1 MCCGVPEPVGIAGK
15 KGLRRDMMDDSD
27 PKTTTVLTVE
37 LPTDLDER
45 LRSAVRRDSRR
56 TIPSITL
63 EALGDW
69 LDRDEKTA
77 TSRSA
82 AA

>member
-1 MCCGVPEPVGIAGK
+1 
-15 KGLRRDMMDDSD
+15 MDDSD

-37 LPTDLDER
+37 LSANLGDR
-45 LRSAVRRDSRR
+45 LRTAIRRDSRR

-63 EALGDW
+63 EALEAW

-77 TSRSA
+77 ASRSA
-82 AA
+82 AT